1 MELSEFNDHYLSNL
15 LHNFSGKNKTV
26 VLLGDFNADLL
37 KYNKD
42 CNVSDFLDIM
52 YSNQLLLHIA
62 SPTCVTINS
71 EILIDNIFSN
81 IYVSCF
87 ISENVVT
94 TMSDPHIQFLLIK
107 SQTKRMTNENI
118 HIFREFSKIE
128 KK

>member
-1 MELSEFNDHYLSNL
+1 
-15 LHNFSGKNKTV
+15 
-26 VLLGDFNADLL
+26 
-37 KYNKD
+37 
-42 CNVSDFLDIM
+42 M

-62 SPTCVTINS
+62 SPTRVTINS

-81 IYVSCF
+81 IYVSSF

-94 TMSDPHIQFLLIK
+94 TMFDNHAQFLLIK
-107 SQTKRMTNENI
+107 FQTKRMTNENI

>member
-15 LHNFSGKNKTV
+15 LYNLSGKNKTV

-52 YSNQLLLHIA
+52 YSNQLLLRIA
-62 SPTCVTINS
+62 SPTRVTINS

-81 IYVSCF
+81 IYVFSF

-94 TMSDPHIQFLLIK
+94 TMSDHHAQFLLIK
-107 SQTKRMTNENI
+107 FQTKRMTNENI

>member
-15 LHNFSGKNKTV
+15 LYNLSGKNKTV

-42 CNVSDFLDIM
+42 CNVSDFLDIT
-52 YSNQLLLHIA
+52 YSYQLLLHIA
-62 SPTCVTINS
+62 SPTRVTINS

-81 IYVSCF
+81 IYVFSF

-94 TMSDPHIQFLLIK
+94 TMSDHHAQFLLIK
-107 SQTKRMTNENI
+107 FQTKRMTNENI